1 MYLLAGLLLLLSW
14 FLPLHVLPWTSW
26 HQEVLVFAAV
36 VLAYAAFLWQEW
48 GRNGLVLPRLAVW
61 FLALAGLVACQGM
74 LGTTTYA
81 GDALVVVAYLI
92 FGIMVLMVGYAQ
104 RQAASA
110 ATCMAL
116 MLVLAGVIST
126 VLALV
131 QALDVWNQGE
141 WASLIRRTMH
151 LRRPAA
157 NLGQPNHLATVLL
170 FALAGLA
177 YLNVQ
182 GKVQAGLT
190 GFLAI
195 VLLSGLVLTE
205 SRTGALGVL
214 LLGGWWWHYQRPSG
228 RSRLVLLGLGA
239 YFLFMALLWPH
250 WFQIIHQEGNGPAQY
265 TSNPVGRLVVWPQ
278 LWQAVFLKP
287 WWGWGLRNVSEAHNA
302 VLDAYVTGEPYIYAH
317 NIVLDMAIGMGLP
330 LTVLFLG
337 AAAVWLWHR
346 LRVISDPVVW
356 FGMGMALILVLHSM
370 LEFPFAY
377 AYLLFPVL
385 WMVGMAEARLDRP
398 GRLQIPRGMAAVVF
412 LVASVGLAWATWE
425 YLQVEEDFRVARFE
439 ALKIG
444 KTPATYERPQ
454 IHLLLQLATML
465 EASRSTPEPGM
476 SPHQLELAR
485 QAALRF
491 PWTALQNRYA
501 LSLALNG
508 EPEEAIR
515 QLKVMRAMHGE
526 KHYRGIKD
534 SWETLAEEKYP
545 QLRTLQLP

>member
-1 MYLLAGLLLLLSW
+1 MYVLVVLLLLLSW
-14 FLPLHVLPWTSW
+14 LLPLHILPWTSW
-26 HQEVLVFAAV
+26 HQEVLVFVAV
-36 VLAYAAFLWQEW
+36 ILAYAAFLRQEW
-48 GRNGLVLPRLAVW
+48 GRSHLELPRLAVW
-61 FLALAGLVACQGM
+61 FLALAGVVTCQGM
-74 LGTTTYA
+74 LGTVTYA
-81 GDALVVVAYLI
+81 GDALVLMAYLI
-92 FGIMVLMVGYAQ
+92 FGILVLMVGYAQ
-104 RQAASA
+104 KPSSGA
-110 ATCMAL
+110 ATCLAL
-116 MLVLAGVIST
+116 MLVFTGVIST

-131 QALDVWNQGE
+131 QVLDVWDLGE
-141 WASLIRRTMH
+141 WASLIRRTML

-157 NLGQPNHLATVLL
+157 NLGQPNHLATLLL

-177 YLNVQ
+177 YLKIQ
-182 GKVQAGLT
+182 GRVQAGLT
-190 GFLAI
+190 GFLAV

-228 RSRLVLLGLGA
+228 RSRLALLGLGA
-239 YFLFMALLWPH
+239 YFLFMVLFWPH
-250 WFQIIHQEGNGPAQY
+250 WFQIIHQEGGGPAQY
-265 TSNPVGRLVVWPQ
+265 NSNPVGRLVVWPQ
-278 LWQAVFLKP
+278 LWQAVLLKP
-287 WWGWGLRNVSEAHNA
+287 WWGWGMRNVSEAHNA
-302 VLDAYVTGEPYIYAH
+302 VLHAYPSGEPYIYAH

-330 LTVLFLG
+330 LTLLFLG
-337 AAAVWLWHR
+337 AAGGWLWHR
-346 LRVISDPVVW
+346 LRMNHDPVSW
-356 FGMGMALILVLHSM
+356 FGLGMVLVLALHSM

-385 WMVGMAEARLDRP
+385 WMAGMVEARLARP
-398 GRLQIPRGMAAVVF
+398 GMLQLPKGGAALVF
-412 LVASVGLAWATWE
+412 LVASVGLVWATWE

-444 KTPATYERPQ
+444 KTPAAYERPK
-454 IHLLLQLATML
+454 IHLLLQLDTLL

-476 SPHQLELAR
+476 SSQQLELAR

-508 EPEEAIR
+508 EPEEAMR

-526 KHYRGIKD
+526 KHYRAIKR

>member
-1 MYLLAGLLLLLSW
+1 M
-14 FLPLHVLPWTSW
+14 
-26 HQEVLVFAAV
+26 
-36 VLAYAAFLWQEW
+36 
-48 GRNGLVLPRLAVW
+48 
-61 FLALAGLVACQGM
+61 
-74 LGTTTYA
+74 
-81 GDALVVVAYLI
+81 
-92 FGIMVLMVGYAQ
+92 
-104 RQAASA
+104 
-110 ATCMAL
+110 
-116 MLVLAGVIST
+116 
-126 VLALV
+126 
-131 QALDVWNQGE
+131 
-141 WASLIRRTMH
+141 
-151 LRRPAA
+151 
-157 NLGQPNHLATVLL
+157 
-170 FALAGLA
+170 
-177 YLNVQ
+177 
-182 GKVQAGLT
+182 
-190 GFLAI
+190 
-195 VLLSGLVLTE
+195 
-205 SRTGALGVL
+205 
-214 LLGGWWWHYQRPSG
+214 
-228 RSRLVLLGLGA
+228 LLGLMAMIATGV
-239 YFLFMALLWPH
+239 LFYW
-250 WFQIIHQEGNGPAQY
+250 
-265 TSNPVGRLVVWPQ
+265 S
-278 LWQAVFLKP
+278 
-287 WWGWGLRNVSEAHNA
+287 
-302 VLDAYVTGEPYIYAH
+302 
-317 NIVLDMAIGMGLP
+317 LP
-330 LTVLFLG
+330 LPWRQGEHLDLPP
-337 AAAVWLWHR
+337 LYR
-346 LRVISDPVVW
+346 